1 MTGLTTEVHEPPTSP
16 STRSGLSTGLGPI
29 LLRDLPY
36 FAMLVLGIGG
46 VAYRSFSGGPI
57 LLYWQILLPLFGV
70 MCVLAGW
77 PAARTFEQRR
87 ALIWTQALHWAAFML
102 VTYVL
107 SLKQLRGVLNDNA
120 MALALLALLALST
133 FVAGVH
139 ARAWRICV
147 IGVVMGLALPAVAW
161 VDQAAILLLLCTV
174 ALLAV
179 VFVFWF
185 AGRRTVSTSG

>member
-1 MTGLTTEVHEPPTSP
+1 MTGTTTELPPSQ
-16 STRSGLSTGLGPI
+16 STHSDSTGLGRI

-36 FAMLVLGIGG
+36 IAMLVLGLGG
-46 VAYRSFSGGPI
+46 VAFRSFSGRPM

-77 PAARTFEQRR
+77 PAARTSEQRQS
-87 ALIWTQALHWAAFML
+87 LIWTQALHWAAFML

-107 SLKQLRGVLNDNA
+107 SMQQLRGVLNDNA

-147 IGVVMGLALPAVAW
+147 IGVVWASLFRRWRGWIKLQYCSCFALRRCWWLFLSSGLPAGGPYLHPGDWRA
-161 VDQAAILLLLCTV
+161 
-174 ALLAV
+174 
-179 VFVFWF
+179 
-185 AGRRTVSTSG
+185 

>member
-1 MTGLTTEVHEPPTSP
+1 MTQPSQLTH
-16 STRSGLSTGLGPI
+16 SGFSTGLGRI

-36 FAMLVLGIGG
+36 IAMLVLGIGG
-46 VAYRSFSGGPI
+46 VAFRSFSGHPM

-77 PAARTFEQRR
+77 PAASTSEQRR
-87 ALIWTQALHWAAFML
+87 SLIWTQALHWAAFML

-107 SLKQLRGVLNDNA
+107 SMQQLRGVLNDNA
-120 MALALLALLALST
+120 MALVLLALLALST

-147 IGVVMGLALPAVAW
+147 IGVVLGLALPAVAW
-161 VDQAAILLLLCTV
+161 VDQAAILLLLCTA
-174 ALLAV
+174 ALLLV
-179 VFVFWF
+179 VFVFWL
-185 AGRRTVSTSG
+185 AGRRTGSASG